1 MKWLIRISMAVLAL
15 LLVGAGLV
23 YWSAWRPAN
32 PVGFQLA
39 RASANGDAPLSVAI
53 WYPTRARPWPTVLI
67 GPVLMALAKD
77 APVERQG
84 LPLVVISHGNGGGP
98 QSHADLALSLA
109 SAGYVVVAPL
119 HRGDNFTDQSRAG
132 SPTLFSDRVSDLNAA
147 VEYMLSRWPEAK
159 RVDGARVGAFGLSAG
174 GFTVLTA
181 AGAQPDLRLIGPHC
195 QSTPEFVCQV
205 FKQVKSP
212 LLAAETAW
220 PGEPMKA
227 SRRIKAAV
235 IAAPGL
241 GFAFGPQGLAGVNV
255 PVQQWSGESDQLV
268 PYDTNAKLIRQGLGS
283 KVDFHSV
290 PLAGHA
296 SFLTPC
302 RLLRPPALCADPDG
316 FDREQFHQSMN
327 KSVVEFF
334 NTNLRQP

>member
-1 MKWLIRISMAVLAL
+1 MKWLIRISMVVLTL

-23 YWSAWRPAN
+23 YWSAWRTEN

-67 GPVLMALAKD
+67 GPVLMDLAKD
-77 APVERQG
+77 APVEGQG

-159 RVDGARVGAFGLSAG
+159 RVDGTRVGAFGLSAG
-174 GFTVLTA
+174 GFTVL
-181 AGAQPDLRLIGPHC
+181 
-195 QSTPEFVCQV
+195 
-205 FKQVKSP
+205 
-212 LLAAETAW
+212 
-220 PGEPMKA
+220 
-227 SRRIKAAV
+227 AAV
-235 IAAPGL
+235 VAAPGL
-241 GFAFGPQGLAGVNV
+241 GFAFGPQGLAGIDV
-255 PVQQWSGESDQLV
+255 PVQLWSGECDQLV
-268 PYDTNAKLIRQGLGS
+268 PYETNAKLIRQGLGS
-283 KVDFHSV
+283 KVDFHPV
-290 PLAGHA
+290 PGAGHA

-302 RLLRPPALCADPDG
+302 RILRPPALCADPDG